1 MQLVLEDNHS
11 PPSRFFA
18 KCEEA
23 FAAMNEADCTLKA
36 LLEANESAN
45 TLTTMWK
52 QAAEEL
58 MSNSASLSE
67 ETKQLK
73 SCVLLGDG
81 EKEGLQNADQ
91 YSLNEKDCMLTFLE
105 ESFPA
110 MQIEVEKLFETT
122 YNDAKKAVE
131 ETQTLFGSFRSS
143 LEDLMCKALQS
154 DISILVLQCQMGEY
168 SKRFKSLNIASNS
181 HKSVLPE
188 HSLVCDNLELNHASP
203 FHNSFL
209 QPLKYRS
216 DGSQIVCASRK
227 ETKEFELVD
236 GDTLDG
242 HSILQRELQ
251 RKDVLLKGLLF
262 DFSLLQEFAS
272 DRKDIKDEL
281 EKLIVAMGKVQ
292 QELQTRNMQL
302 DDMLV
307 QKIKL
312 EGHLTEAEEA
322 LFNSNSEL
330 NQAKGTLNVLSE
342 QNIALKDL
350 LQDLYLKNAEAEQV
364 LEDQRQAIKSLERE
378 IVRLSSLQEK
388 QPIRLMEDYEDALT
402 EVTVE
407 RDLLL
412 ERLTSLQDKL
422 DMASALADENQ
433 AIAAEARQVSYV
445 GSILTLY
452 EFA

>member
-1 MQLVLEDNHS
+1 MQLVLEDHHS

-23 FAAMNEADCTLKA
+23 FAAMNEADFTLKA
-36 LLEANESAN
+36 LLEANENAN

-73 SCVLLGDG
+73 SRVLLGDG
-81 EKEGLQNADQ
+81 EKEVLKNADQ

-122 YNDAKKAVE
+122 YNDAKKVVQ

-168 SKRFKSLNIASNS
+168 SKRFKSLNITSNS
-181 HKSVLPE
+181 HKSIVQE
-188 HSLVCDNLELNHASP
+188 HFPVSDNLELNHASP
-203 FHNSFL
+203 PHNSF
-209 QPLKYRS
+209 LKYRS
-216 DGSQIVCASRK
+216 DGSQISCASRK

-236 GDTLDG
+236 GDTLDE

-281 EKLIVAMGKVQ
+281 EKLIVAMSKVQ
-292 QELQTRNMQL
+292 QELQTRNVQL

-364 LEDQRQAIKSLERE
+364 LDEQRQAIKSLEGE

-402 EVTVE
+402 EVTAE

-412 ERLTSLQDKL
+412 EKLTALQDKL
-422 DMASALADENQ
+422 DMVSALADENQ

-445 GSILTLY
+445 GNILTLY